1 MGYLDRFIIA
11 SHQSIHIRRLPS
23 LVRRRESGYPE
34 SYEGRESSTRETRA
48 TTRAAARRA
57 RQVAPT
63 MPGRAFGREWK
74 VLAAPL
80 PLASLSPLPPPAS
93 PVPNPSKDLVVAK

>member
-1 MGYLDRFIIA
+1 MILDK
-11 SHQSIHIRRLPS
+11 P
-23 LVRRRESGYPE
+23 VRCRDSGYPE

-93 PVPNPSKDLVVAK
+93 PVPNPSQDLVVAK